1 MSEQEF
7 HRDQEQVFFCQ
18 YPVCVVGLLT
28 TLAVTAT
35 KSNLFYTKQLLRP
48 TSEEKFTPM
57 EPSKQ

>member
-7 HRDQEQVFFCQ
+7 HRDQEQEFFYQ
-18 YPVCVVGLLT
+18 YPVYVVGLST

-35 KSNLFYTKQLLRP
+35 KSILSYIKQLLRP